1 MKVGADTKKPEERG
15 IEYSWNG
22 IGRLKI
28 LFRGERTAVL
38 RFDPDTATQGR
49 TEAAKGMGEEAT
61 LQHQED

>member
-1 MKVGADTKKPEERG
+1 MGADTKKQEERG

-49 TEAAKGMGEEAT
+49 TEAAKGMGEGAT
-61 LQHQED
+61 PQHQED